1 MDQYFIIERIFTM
14 EKNILFPQM
23 GGFVHGGDYNPEQWL
38 DRPDILAEDIRM
50 MKKAGVNSATLGV
63 FSWSV
68 YEPAEGEFHFDWL
81 TQIMDN
87 LYDNGIYTV
96 LATPSGARPA
106 WLDEKYP
113 EAMRVSRQN
122 VRNHHG
128 VRHNHCMSSPVYREK
143 VSIIDRK
150 LAERF
155 GSHPGLLMWH
165 ISNELGGDCYCP
177 HCVKRFRNYL
187 AEKFDHDIEK
197 LNHAWWTTF
206 WSHRYNSF
214 DQIEPPFANG
224 EGSVMGL
231 NLEWKRFTTW
241 NMNDFMKSEI
251 AVLREYTPQVPVT
264 TNFMTLYGGLDY
276 RVMARELDVI
286 SWDSYPRF
294 NNDCETL
301 YETMAENA
309 FHHTV
314 MRSMKKDKPFMLME
328 SAPGLVNWHPYN
340 KLKRPGVHK
349 LACLQALACGSD
361 TVQYFQWRK
370 GRGSFEQYHGAV
382 VDHLGTDDT
391 RNFREVAEVGGLLK
405 KLAPAAGTV
414 VKARTALLFDWD
426 NRWAIQDMKGLGEA
440 SKKYEDTCMGIWK
453 QFQRL
458 GVEMDVIPSDDDFSG
473 YKVIVAP
480 MLYMLRPGTAGKLK
494 AFVEKGGQL
503 LATYLTGY
511 VDMDQLC
518 YLGGFPGEG
527 LSELFGVVSEEIDTL
542 YPGDRNCVRFAEGAL
557 PAAEGCCEESG
568 CENINCS
575 KEDSCEDAGTGKE
588 DGSGKEGGGQEPAS
602 GGAEY
607 KGPVYEV
614 RDYAEVLRVQ
624 DAEVLACYG
633 EDYYAGTPAVTRK
646 AWGQGYAY
654 YVAARLQASDMRALF
669 ASLLADAGI
678 PGKEL
683 PDGVEFHVRTG
694 EEGVYEFY
702 LNHSGQAVKVK
713 DVDGVDVISGRKVEG
728 LLALD
733 RDGAAVICK

>member
-1 MDQYFIIERIFTM
+1 M
-14 EKNILFPQM
+14 EKNILFPKV

-68 YEPAEGEFHFDWL
+68 YESVEGEFHFEWL
-81 TQIMDN
+81 QEIMDR
-87 LYDNGIYTV
+87 LYENGIYTV

-106 WLDEKYP
+106 WLDAKYP
-113 EAMRVSRQN
+113 EAMRVSRQD

-128 VRHNHCMSSPVYREK
+128 VRHNHCMSSPKYREK

-155 GSHPGLLMWH
+155 GSHPGLIMWH
-165 ISNELGGDCYCP
+165 ISNELGGECYCP
-177 HCVKRFRNYL
+177 LCVKRFQNYL

-197 LNHAWWTTF
+197 LNHAWWTLF
-206 WSHRYNSF
+206 WSHSYNSF

-251 AVLREYTPQVPVT
+251 DILKEITPNVPVT

-276 RVMARELDVI
+276 RVMAPQLDVI

-294 NNDCETL
+294 NNDYETL
-301 YETMAENA
+301 YDTMTENA

-314 MRSMKKDKPFMLME
+314 MRSMKKNKPFMLME

-349 LACLQALACGSD
+349 LACLQAAACGSD

-382 VDHLGTDDT
+382 VDHLGADDT
-391 RNFREVAEVGGLLK
+391 RNFREVAEVGELLRRLK
-405 KLAPAAGTV
+405 PAAGTL

-453 QFQRL
+453 EFQRM
-458 GVEMDVIPSDDDFSG
+458 GVEMDIIPSDDDFSD
-473 YKVIVAP
+473 YNVIVAP
-480 MLYMLRPGTAGKLK
+480 MLYMLRPETADKLK

-518 YLGGFPGEG
+518 FLGGFPGDG
-527 LSELFGVVSEEIDTL
+527 LSALFGVISEEIDTL
-542 YPGDRNCVRFAEGAL
+542 YPGDRNCVKFVGGVWAEEAKKAQ
-557 PAAEGCCEESG
+557 P
-568 CENINCS
+568 
-575 KEDSCEDAGTGKE
+575 GTGKGTDSCAERPLDVQAE
-588 DGSGKEGGGQEPAS
+588 DETENETEDETEHETEDKADAQIYALT
-602 GGAEY
+602 
-607 KGPVYEV
+607 YEV

-624 DAEVLACYG
+624 DAEVLAYYG

-646 AWGQGYAY
+646 ASGQGSAY
-654 YVAARLQASDMRALF
+654 YVAARLKAQDMRVLF
-669 ASLLADAGI
+669 QKMLADAGVET
-678 PGKEL
+678 KAL
-683 PDGVEFHVRTG
+683 PDGVEYHVRSG
-694 EEGVYEFY
+694 EEGRYEFY
-702 LNHSGQAVKVK
+702 LNHSAEAVVVK
-713 DVDGVDVISGRKVEG
+713 DVKGVDLISGKTADGELEMEG
-728 LLALD
+728 F
-733 RDGAAVICK
+733 GVAVVRM